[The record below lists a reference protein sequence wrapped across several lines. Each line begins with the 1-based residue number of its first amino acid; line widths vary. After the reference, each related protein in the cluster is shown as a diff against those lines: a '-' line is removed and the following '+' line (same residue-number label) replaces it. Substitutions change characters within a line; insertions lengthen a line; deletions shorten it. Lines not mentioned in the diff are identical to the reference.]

1 MLSRNFHKLLCIPWL
16 FKNRD
21 KSSLILIHYQKYTK
35 WLEFYLY
42 EVKSFIALLKS
53 YWGYWAIQPLWD
65 MIRTFYGYNGSDRF
79 GRIPIAKNL
88 QTDIAS
94 EPKFEMDRIFN
105 IIPPKV
111 NTIIK
116 YLYLAHGV
124 DKVLADIYLVYAM
137 SLASERSFCIRFMR
151 TFSHSRGHFKSILPF
166 LFFFI
171 SSSLFTFSRSY
182 FIHLFSSS
190 SLSALFA
197 LTLLMN
203 INHFHSEIRLFSFS

>member
-1 MLSRNFHKLLCIPWL
+1 
-16 FKNRD
+16 
-21 KSSLILIHYQKYTK
+21 
-35 WLEFYLY
+35 
-42 EVKSFIALLKS
+42 
-53 YWGYWAIQPLWD
+53 

-79 GRIPIAKNL
+79 GRAPIAKNL

-166 LFFFI
+166 LFFL
-171 SSSLFTFSRSY
+171 SPL
-182 FIHLFSSS
+182 LS
-190 SLSALFA
+190 SLSVALISSTCSPR
-197 LTLLMN
+197 LPCLL
-203 INHFHSEIRLFSFS
+203 SLL